1 VWKLEPPKA
10 KEKSNPKRTIDLRD
24 HGEENMF
31 LVRKIYSKSKDYKIP
46 NMRGTS

>member
-24 HGEENMF
+24 HSEENMF
-31 LVRKIYSKSKDYKIP
+31 LVRKI
-46 NMRGTS
+46 